1 MEKIPSPES
10 IEAEIERLLGE
21 LATYALDQ
29 FPEEAQDQLAE
40 EWYDAEM
47 EAKVGADREHALE
60 YLRQF
65 VNKLESAPKKS
76 E

>member
-1 MEKIPSPES
+1 MEKPPSPEN
-10 IEAEIERLLGE
+10 IESQIERLLGE
-21 LATYALDQ
+21 LEKYALDQ

-47 EAKVGADREHALE
+47 EARVGANRDEALE
-60 YLRQF
+60 HLRQM
-65 VNKLESAPKKS
+65 VIKLATTPKKS